1 MGIEFSA
8 VLMVGLPYNYVAE
21 VEDINNMIHE
31 GTIDYASPYYDA
43 PLEDWL
49 IGIHIQGSGGYSYSK
64 VPRLDGD
71 IVEEAQSRF
80 RDLTGMEGNLY
91 ISVDAS

>member
-8 VLMVGLPYNYVAE
+8 VLMVGLPYNDVAE
-21 VEDINNMIHE
+21 VKGIDDMLHE

-43 PLEDWL
+43 PLLEWCV
-49 IGIHIQGSGGYSYSK
+49 GIRVAGSGDYSYSK
-64 VPRLDGD
+64 IAPLDSD
-71 IVEEAQSRF
+71 VLEAAKCKF
-80 RDLTGMEGNLY
+80 REMTGMEGKVY